1 MSLPPHQYF
10 SLPRDLIT
18 PSEQINFCLDVIGKY
33 RQELPILRSSVT
45 VLKRQSQKEKGET
58 AYWKEKYQEEKQ
70 RNGELKKENDVL
82 KNEIEKLTKTTN
94 RYRASLF
101 DHGNFQSPTDTQ
113 TKKKG
118 GQPGHADTNR
128 EQKEDPGNYSKK
140 RVFLASCPGCH
151 SPLSRVNAT
160 RQKILVDIV
169 LNPQVVKQ
177 LIESERQWCR
187 HCKKEVVGMETQSL
201 PFSEYGLNTLMMAI
215 LLRYRCLL
223 PLSKI
228 SLVLKIG
235 YGLAI
240 SESGLNSL
248 FHQSKEYLGSKYEE
262 LKKTVRG
269 GDLMYNDE
277 TGWQVR
283 GKNAWMWIMASEAA
297 TVYVAAESRGK
308 GIATEMYGNSQANSM
323 HDGYGGYSSA
333 FENDKHLYCWAHLL
347 RFCFEETVEKTTTD
361 QSVKIRDTLVDT
373 YHLKKDPKYDSQPQ
387 KLEKH
392 VSRQIDTLLK
402 TRTTDTTSKRI
413 LHRLRTQRDGLIRAL
428 LLSPNGTNNF
438 AEQEL
443 RPIALMRK
451 ISFGSDTYTGMETTA
466 VLSSVVQTIARTKE
480 DTFFPELSS
489 ALHAG
494 VSIVNS

>member
-1 MSLPPHQYF
+1 MSLPLHKYF
-10 SLPRDLIT
+10 SLPRNLIT
-18 PSEQINFCLDVIGKY
+18 PSEQVNFCLDVIGKY
-33 RQELPILRSSVT
+33 RQELPILRSSLT
-45 VLKRQSQKEKGET
+45 VLKRQKTKGDGET
-58 AYWKEKYQEEKQ
+58 TYWKEKYQEKQ
-70 RNGELKKENDVL
+70 EEVDRLKKENEVL

-118 GQPGHADTNR
+118 GQLGHADTNR
-128 EQKEDPGNYSKK
+128 EQKEDYKNYEKK
-140 RVFLASCPGCH
+140 RIFLTACPCCN

-160 RQKILVDIV
+160 KQKVLMDIV
-169 LNPQVVKQ
+169 LNPQAIKQ
-177 LIESERQWCR
+177 LMESERQWCKY
-187 HCKKEVVGMETQSL
+187 CKKEVSATDTQSL
-201 PFSEYGLNTLMMAI
+201 PFSEYGLNTFMVAI
-215 LLRYRCLL
+215 LLKYRCLL

-228 SLVLKIG
+228 SLLLKIS
-235 YGLAI
+235 YGLDI
-240 SESGLNSL
+240 SKSGLSSL

-297 TVYVAAESRGK
+297 TIYVAAESRGK
-308 GIATEMYGNSQANSM
+308 GIATEMYGNSQAHSM

-333 FENDKHLYCWAHLL
+333 FGSEKHLYCWAHLL
-347 RFCFEETVEKTTTD
+347 RFCFEETVEKTTAD

-373 YHLKKDPKYDSQPQ
+373 YHLKKDPKYDCQPQ
-387 KLEKH
+387 KLEKT
-392 VSRQIDTLLK
+392 VTRQIDTLLK
-402 TRTTDTTSKRI
+402 TGTTDITSKRI

-443 RPIALMRK
+443 RPLALMRK

-466 VLSSVVQTIARTKE
+466 ILASVTQTIARTKRK
-480 DTFFPELSS
+480 TFFPELAQ
-489 ALHAG
+489 ALRAG
-494 VSIVNS
+494 IAIGKS

>member
-1 MSLPPHQYF
+1 MSLPSHKYF
-10 SLPRDLIT
+10 SLPRNLIT
-18 PSEQINFCLDVIGKY
+18 SSEQISFCLEVIGKY

-45 VLKRQSQKEKGET
+45 VLRRQNQKEKGET
-58 AYWKEKYQEEKQ
+58 GYWKEKYQEKQ
-70 RNGELKKENDVL
+70 GEVDRLKKENNLL
-82 KNEIEKLTKTTN
+82 KIEIEKLTKTTN

-101 DHGNFQSPTDTQ
+101 DHGNFQSPVDTK

-128 EQKEDPGNYSKK
+128 EQKEDCRNYDKK
-140 RVFLASCPGCH
+140 RIFLASCPCCH
-151 SPLSRVNAT
+151 SPLSRVRAT
-160 RQKILVDIV
+160 RQKVLVDVV

-187 HCKKEVVGMETQSL
+187 HCKKEVSATDTQNL

-223 PLSKI
+223 SLSKI

-240 SESGLNSL
+240 SESGLSSL

-262 LKKTVRG
+262 LKKTVRD

-283 GKNAWMWIMASEAA
+283 GKNAWVWLMASEAA

-333 FENDKHLYCWAHLL
+333 FGKDKHLYCWAHLL

-361 QSVKIRDTLVDT
+361 QSVRIRDTLVNT

-387 KLEKH
+387 KLEKT
-392 VSRQIDTLLK
+392 VTCQIDTLLK
-402 TRTTDTTSKRI
+402 TGTTDITSKRI

-466 VLSSVVQTIARTKE
+466 VLASVVQTIARTKG
-480 DTFFPELSS
+480 DAFFPELSS
-489 ALHAG
+489 ALRAG
-494 VSIVNS
+494 VAIGKP